1 MIKPL
6 EQLRKLLVYLLY
18 KTRTAAW
25 LIFRHENPISRIY
38 KLLVFRREKQEW
50 VRTTDWKNRIRD
62 AVASPDNSHIPRVE
76 NAGQIVDH
84 LLIMHNGLRVG
95 ELSYGGEGPRNLM
108 IANRGVHEP
117 QEERAFQEILKVL
130 PKGSAMLE
138 LGSFWAFYSMWFY
151 REVGDARCFCV
162 EPDPENILMG
172 KKNFALNFG
181 ENPPRLNFQ
190 QAYVGALNGVAND
203 GVNILNV
210 DAMMANFKIDQLAVL
225 HADTQGYEVDVLRGA
240 EMALSGRKIDYIFI
254 STHANEKHR
263 ICLALL
269 RAHNYAILADVD
281 LIETF
286 SFDGLIVARR
296 NELAGNGPF
305 SLSRK

>member
-25 LIFRHENPISRIY
+25 LIFRHENPLKRIY
-38 KLLVFRREKQEW
+38 KLLVFRREKREW
-50 VRTTDWKNRIRD
+50 IQTTDWRNRIRD
-62 AVASPDNSHIPRVE
+62 AVASSDNFHIPRVE

-84 LLIMHNGLRVG
+84 LLVMHNGLRVG

-108 IANRGVHEP
+108 VANRGVHEP
-117 QEERAFQEILKVL
+117 QEERAFQEILKIL

-151 REVGDARCFCV
+151 REVMDATCFCV
-162 EPDPENILMG
+162 EPDPDNILMG

-203 GVNILNV
+203 GVSILNV

-240 EMALSGRKIDYIFI
+240 EKALSGSKIDYIFI

-263 ICLALL
+263 NCLAIM
-269 RAHNYAILADVD
+269 RAHDYAILADVD

-296 NELAGNGPF
+296 NELAGHGPF